1 MPFAYYD
8 RLSPA
13 RQAIYR
19 RSDAIGALDLPKG
32 TRVADPVRKV
42 YSGLAVGSREVVQT
56 GSQRLVDALVKGFD
70 VPPVD
75 VRVLA
80 VRPSDVEGELHGLY
94 EPDED
99 RPVACISVWM
109 RTAQRKQV
117 VAFRSF
123 VRTIVHEFVH
133 HLDYEHFH
141 LPETFHTE
149 GFYKREASL
158 SNALFAAAGVV
169 PPARNGQN
177 GRSRLE

>member
-1 MPFAYYD
+1 MPFAYYA

-19 RSDAIGALDLPKG
+19 KSDAIGVLALPAG
-32 TRVADPVRKV
+32 VEVGEPVRMID
-42 YSGLAVGSREVVQT
+42 SGLVRGHRATVQQ
-56 GSQRLVDALVKGFD
+56 GAQRLVDALVEGFV
-70 VPPVD
+70 VPTVD

-94 EPDED
+94 EPDEVCT
-99 RPVACISVWM
+99 VARISVWM

-123 VRTIVHEFVH
+123 LRTVVHEFLH
-133 HLDYEHFH
+133 HLDYEHFK

-149 GFYKREASL
+149 GFYRRESSL
-158 SNALFAAAGVV
+158 ANALFAAAGLV
-169 PPARNGQN
+169 PPARP
-177 GRSRLE
+177 